1 MCDIFVIFSRFSKII
16 LIIFIIRI
24 WIHAF
29 DTSLYKS
36 LYVTMLQRLRI
47 SLREKRIAKN
57 WCERIHHESP
67 DTLRV
72 KQIFPEFSKKLIY
85 FHHFGSTAACRGCKN
100 LSRWELSNC
109 RGAKIAGADK
119 RQGPGAKPLPASS
132 AIDQQDK
139 FGPPF
144 FFPGARTS
152 SPCPKH
158 VPEHEKTPL
167 THRLSESSPPTI
179 DLAHL

>member
-1 MCDIFVIFSRFSKII
+1 MNTRF
-16 LIIFIIRI
+16 R
-24 WIHAF
+24 
-29 DTSLYKS
+29 YKS

-47 SLREKRIAKN
+47 SLREKRIARN